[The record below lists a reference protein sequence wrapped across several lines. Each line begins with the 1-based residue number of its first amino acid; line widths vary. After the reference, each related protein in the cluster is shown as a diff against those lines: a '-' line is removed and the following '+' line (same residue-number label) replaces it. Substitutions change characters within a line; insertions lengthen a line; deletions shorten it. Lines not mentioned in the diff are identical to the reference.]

1 MTIQIKKCP
10 NCGHIFKDGEE
21 YCPNCDLFIPID
33 QQKTN
38 SDTPTFDDEPVK
50 KHVTASTETYHN
62 EPTFKHRGKTVEQ
75 LKEEQAKA
83 DDDFDASTDEDVPSL
98 IDATEEQDVSVTIT
112 EDHPALESDSDR
124 DASNESEVNSTID
137 NEVSI
142 PSPTKEK
149 ELTKH
154 KTPKKGVVGLVI
166 ALVVIVGGLFY
177 FNYHQKQVE
186 ADKIAELT
194 STAEFDLNSLY
205 SNSDH
210 VFLKENI
217 SQSDIDKAKKSVDA
231 LKGKAEFDGL
241 KKKMDEIETQ
251 YNRLVSINKLFKT
264 PIISGEHIENKAYLK
279 AQEKVSLT
287 KSDPEENGFDI
298 LFNKALLEASSQY
311 DINEQA
317 ISALNSV
324 YKDNKV
330 EQSVTKEQYAAAEKA
345 VTAVKDPELKQ
356 QQQEVLAKVK
366 SHLDEKAKEEAEAAE
381 KEKQQQAELAQ
392 QAKDNTPKLPATP
405 ATGSNQTGRWGN
417 RQDATIDLTSD
428 AWAWNAGVQDKVI
441 NEVINRGYV
450 APGGYTLVPKYVE
463 NGEGFYDLYATTNSK
478 IFPKSKPEEFPLY
491 VVTINCKTGWF
502 KGNGPN

>member
-1 MTIQIKKCP
+1 MTKQIKKCP

-33 QQKTN
+33 QQKNN
-38 SDTPTFDDEPVK
+38 SDTPTFNDEPVK
-50 KHVTASTETYHN
+50 KHVTASTESYHN

-75 LKEEQAKA
+75 LKA
-83 DDDFDASTDEDVPSL
+83 DDDFDASTEEDVPSI
-98 IDATEEQDVSVTIT
+98 IDSTDEQDVSISIT
-112 EDHPALESDSDR
+112 EDQTDLESDSDVEE
-124 DASNESEVNSTID
+124 SNETEHDPIID
-137 NEVSI
+137 TEMSI
-142 PSPTKEK
+142 PSPTKEN
-149 ELTKH
+149 ELTNN
-154 KTPKKGVVGLVI
+154 KTPKKTSKKGVVGLVV

-231 LKGKAEFDGL
+231 LKGKAEFDDL

-264 PIISGEHIENKAYLK
+264 PIISGEHLDNKAYLK

-311 DINEQA
+311 DINEKA
-317 ISALNSV
+317 IVALNTV

-356 QQQEVLAKVK
+356 QQQDILDKVK
-366 SHLDEKAKEEAEAAE
+366 SYLDEKAKKEAEVAE

-405 ATGSNQTGRWGN
+405 STGSNQTGRWGN
-417 RQDATIDLTSD
+417 RQDATIDLSSD
-428 AWAWNAGVQDKVI
+428 AWSWSAGVQDKVI